1 MRRLIIAN
9 TFYQVIFSMQMKSTV
24 FKDDEV
30 EIIVTDHSKSAD
42 VVSLSLK
49 EERIFDAVYFVK
61 TNGSNDNRSVC
72 QRVYDI
78 ISISLFKTNRFSYYI
93 NRVTNLFFD
102 ELVVF
107 NYDMRTY
114 GIYAVL
120 SSYNHSIR
128 VSRFE
133 EGILS
138 YNSETIYTT
147 VRTVIGFLRKV
158 QGKAVIEQGLDK
170 FYCFYPDLYEGVL
183 KASAIPVITQKSCV
197 RKALQNVFN
206 VNNLNFVYKQKY
218 IFFTS
223 VYDFEGGKPVG
234 EYELVCKVANLVG
247 MDNLLIKTHPR
258 DTRTIYVDS
267 GFNVDKNS
275 SIPWEVIQ
283 LTGDFSDKVFMTINS
298 GSVLSGNTM
307 SEKPVNTY
315 YMYKLCDISGNESCM
330 KNAHDI
336 EKLLMDDKMSK
347 ILKSVKIAERIEDIL

>member
-9 TFYQVIFSMQMKSTV
+9 TFYQVIFSMQMKYTV
-24 FKDDEV
+24 FKEDKV

-42 VVSLSLK
+42 DVALSLK
-49 EERIFDAVYFVK
+49 EERTFDAVYFVK

-72 QRVYDI
+72 QRVHDI
-78 ISISLFKTNRFSYYI
+78 VSISLLKTNRFSYYI
-93 NRVTNLFFD
+93 NCVTDLFFD

-114 GIYAVL
+114 GIYALL
-120 SSYNHSIR
+120 STHNPNIK

-138 YNSETIYTT
+138 YSSETIYTN
-147 VRTVIGFLRKV
+147 VRAVIGFLRKTF
-158 QGKAVIEQGLDK
+158 GKTVIEQRLDK

-183 KASAIPVITQKSCV
+183 DPFAVPLIKSNSHV
-197 RKALQNVFN
+197 RVALQNVFN
-206 VNNLNFVYKQKY
+206 ANNHTFEYRQKY

-234 EYELVCKVANLVG
+234 EFELVCKVADLVG
-247 MDNLLIKTHPR
+247 KDNLLIKTHPR

-267 GFNVDKNS
+267 GFHVEKNS
-275 SIPWEVIQ
+275 AIPWEVIQ

-298 GSVLSGNTM
+298 GSVLSGSTM
-307 SEKPVNTY
+307 SKKPVNTY
-315 YMYKLCDISGNESCM
+315 YMYKLCDISGNESCK

-336 EKLLMDDKMSK
+336 EKLLMDNKMSK
-347 ILKSVKIAERIEDIL
+347 TLKAVKIAERIEDIL